1 MSLKERPKKRDAD
14 LCEEIC
20 LHPEVIAEVR
30 HQLPQNL
37 APLAKLFKLLGDET
51 RTRLLYAL
59 SLRELCVCDL
69 AAILGTSIS
78 NTSYHLRHLKTAHL
92 VKYRKEGKMVLYTLD
107 DQHVNTLLKEG
118 MEHIEHTRNE
128 HSS

>member
-1 MSLKERPKKRDAD
+1 MKEKLKKKKDES

-51 RTRLLYAL
+51 HTPLYAL

-78 NTSYHLRHLKTAHL
+78 S
-92 VKYRKEGKMVLYTLD
+92 TLI
-107 DQHVNTLLKEG
+107 TCG
-118 MEHIEHTRNE
+118 I
-128 HSS
+128 